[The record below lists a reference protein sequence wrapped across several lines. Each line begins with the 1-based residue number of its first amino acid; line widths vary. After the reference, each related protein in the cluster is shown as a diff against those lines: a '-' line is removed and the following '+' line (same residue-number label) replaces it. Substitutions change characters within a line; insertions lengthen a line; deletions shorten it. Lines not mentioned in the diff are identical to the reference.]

1 MIPTFLGITFLCFAV
16 TRYVPGGPV
25 EQALL
30 RYRNAGSGE
39 SGSGSGGGGATT
51 GGQITEE
58 MVEKLKIIY
67 GFDKPFPVA
76 YAQWLGRL
84 VRFDL
89 GESYSYSRPVS
100 EMIASRFPVS
110 LLFGLTGFLLAYTIC
125 IPLGVYKATRHGSPF
140 DLVSSSLVF
149 MGYAIPGWAM
159 GITLMVLL
167 GKGGPFLQIFP
178 PGGIHSPEGFD
189 ALSTFGR
196 AADVAWHMVLPV
208 LCYTLGS
215 FATLTVL
222 MKNSLME
229 NLGQDYVR
237 TAFAKG
243 LDERKV
249 IFKHALRNSLIPIA
263 TGLGHQISLVIAG
276 SYLIEY
282 TFDIHGFGH
291 LGFRAIQERDYPIV
305 LGILVISSS
314 LKLIGNILSDLMY
327 CFIDPRIRFQ

>member
-1 MIPTFLGITFLCFAV
+1 MIPTFLGITFICFGV

-30 RYRNAGSGE
+30 KYRNAGSGE
-39 SGSGSGGGGATT
+39 TGSGGSGGAAS
-51 GGQITEE
+51 GGQVTQQ
-58 MVEKLKIIY
+58 MVEKLKVIY
-67 GFDKPFPVA
+67 GFDRPFPVA
-76 YAQWLGRL
+76 YVQWLGRL
-84 VRFDL
+84 VQLDM
-89 GESYSYSRPVS
+89 GESYSYSKPVS
-100 EMIASRFPVS
+100 RMLRDRFPVS
-110 LLFGLTGFLLAYTIC
+110 LLFGLTGFLIAYTIC
-125 IPLGVYKATRHGSPF
+125 IPLGVYKAVRHGTAF
-140 DLVSSSLVF
+140 DLVSSGIVF
-149 MGYAIPGWAM
+149 MGYAIPGWAL
-159 GITLMVLL
+159 GITLMVLF

-178 PGGIHSPEGFD
+178 PGGIHRADGFEQ
-189 ALSTFGR
+189 LSFL
-196 AADVAWHMVLPV
+196 AQVADVAWHMVLPV

-215 FATLTVL
+215 FAALTVL

-243 LDERKV
+243 LDERTV

-305 LGILVISSS
+305 LGILVFSAS
-314 LKLIGNILSDLMY
+314 LKLIGNILSDLLY
-327 CFIDPRIRFQ
+327 CLIDPRIRFQ